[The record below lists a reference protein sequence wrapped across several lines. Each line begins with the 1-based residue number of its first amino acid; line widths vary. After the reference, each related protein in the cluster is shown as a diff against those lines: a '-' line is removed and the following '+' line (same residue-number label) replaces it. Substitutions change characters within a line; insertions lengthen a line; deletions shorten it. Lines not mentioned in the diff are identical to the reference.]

1 MGELHLEIIVDRLKR
16 EFKVDA
22 NVGKPQVAYRET
34 ITRPVDVEG
43 KFVRQS
49 GGRGQY
55 GHVKIKAEPL
65 GRGAG
70 FEFVNAIVGG
80 VIPREYIPAVQKGI
94 EEAMQSGPLTG
105 FPIVDLKVTLYDG
118 SHHEVDSSE
127 TAFKIA
133 GSMAIKE
140 AVEKGGAV
148 ILEPIMRVEVVTPE
162 EFLGAII
169 GDLNSR
175 RGQIQG
181 MEERGNAR
189 LVRAF
194 VPLAE
199 MFGYANDMRS
209 LSQGRAQF
217 SMFFDHYEQVPQN
230 IAQKLIKGQ

>member
-1 MGELHLEIIVDRLKR
+1 
-16 EFKVDA
+16 
-22 NVGKPQVAYRET
+22 
-34 ITRPVDVEG
+34 
-43 KFVRQS
+43 
-49 GGRGQY
+49 
-55 GHVKIKAEPL
+55 
-65 GRGAG
+65 
-70 FEFVNAIVGG
+70 
-80 VIPREYIPAVQKGI
+80 
-94 EEAMQSGPLTG
+94 
-105 FPIVDLKVTLYDG
+105 
-118 SHHEVDSSE
+118 
-127 TAFKIA
+127 
-133 GSMAIKE
+133 
-140 AVEKGGAV
+140 
-148 ILEPIMRVEVVTPE
+148 MRVEVVTPD

-209 LSQGRAQF
+209 ISQGRAQF

>member
-1 MGELHLEIIVDRLKR
+1 
-16 EFKVDA
+16 
-22 NVGKPQVAYRET
+22 
-34 ITRPVDVEG
+34 
-43 KFVRQS
+43 
-49 GGRGQY
+49 
-55 GHVKIKAEPL
+55 
-65 GRGAG
+65 
-70 FEFVNAIVGG
+70 
-80 VIPREYIPAVQKGI
+80 
-94 EEAMQSGPLTG
+94 
-105 FPIVDLKVTLYDG
+105 
-118 SHHEVDSSE
+118 
-127 TAFKIA
+127 
-133 GSMAIKE
+133 
-140 AVEKGGAV
+140 
-148 ILEPIMRVEVVTPE
+148 MRVEVVTPE

>member
-1 MGELHLEIIVDRLKR
+1 
-16 EFKVDA
+16 
-22 NVGKPQVAYRET
+22 
-34 ITRPVDVEG
+34 
-43 KFVRQS
+43 
-49 GGRGQY
+49 
-55 GHVKIKAEPL
+55 
-65 GRGAG
+65 
-70 FEFVNAIVGG
+70 
-80 VIPREYIPAVQKGI
+80 
-94 EEAMQSGPLTG
+94 MQSGPLTG
-105 FPIVDLKVTLYDG
+105 FPIVDIKVTLYDG

-127 TAFKIA
+127 MAFKIA

-209 LSQGRAQF
+209 ISQGRAQF